1 MTDRMENLTKA
12 MWNIDE
18 SLIQEGLDADEKMDE
33 VAAHKGR
40 PLKEVKH
47 KNYMGKA
54 LIWAAA
60 LMILLLLGGTTV
72 YAILSFQGKIKKGEE
87 TIGFSM
93 NSENY
98 KIDESLIKGQILEAK
113 DITKKQY
120 EQQTIYDR
128 DLPGHYYKEFAEA
141 EEAKAFVGYDKLMFP
156 RMKDLTE
163 ASATVDAYVSEAQ
176 KFESVNIS
184 VLYSPYEGVYITEN
198 AYIWTK
204 DCTEEPGVTM
214 IGEWINDDAKTEHRT
229 ANGREFLIVTLK
241 NLSVSDYVYHTAY
254 WAEDTVLYGLSL
266 RYTDSEEHE
275 AEAEKLML
283 QWMNSF

>member
-1 MTDRMENLTKA
+1 
-12 MWNIDE
+12 
-18 SLIQEGLDADEKMDE
+18 
-33 VAAHKGR
+33 
-40 PLKEVKH
+40 
-47 KNYMGKA
+47 
-54 LIWAAA
+54 
-60 LMILLLLGGTTV
+60 MILILLGGTTV
-72 YAILSFQGKIKKGEE
+72 YAILYFRGEVRK
-87 TIGFSM
+87 
-93 NSENY
+93 SENTLSFSLDSKNY
-98 KIDESLIKGQILEAK
+98 RIDEDQIKGQILEAK
-113 DITKKQY
+113 DVTKKQY
-120 EQQTIYDR
+120 EQWTVFDG
-128 DLPGHYYKEFAEA
+128 DLPGHYYKEFSEA
-141 EEAKAFVGYDKLMFP
+141 EEAEAFVGYDKLMFP

-214 IGEWINDDAKTEHRT
+214 IGERINDDAKTEYRPT
-229 ANGREFLIVTLK
+229 NGREFLVVTLK
-241 NLSVSDYVYHTAY
+241 NPSESDYVNCLVY